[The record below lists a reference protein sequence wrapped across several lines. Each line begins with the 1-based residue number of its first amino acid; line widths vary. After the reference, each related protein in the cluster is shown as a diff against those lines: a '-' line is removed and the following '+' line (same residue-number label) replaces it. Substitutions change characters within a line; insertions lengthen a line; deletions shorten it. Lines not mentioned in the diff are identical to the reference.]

1 MDMTNEDELR
11 EQLNEEMAKFEEEGY
26 FKRLGKMFSG
36 LGRPRDS
43 REYKEALIEL
53 QRQVAPLSAILLPL
67 IVVIVLFVV
76 TAVGGGPKKE
86 IKLDIVQADQDDQL
100 EEIKPPEEV
109 EPPPDL
115 DVEIQV
121 DTPTV
126 GNPTEVAEA
135 PAQSAEPQ
143 SVQVATVD
151 AMLNVKSPVMMKS
164 VFGAERSTGVRGQLT
179 RGGAQY
185 GDPTTEA
192 AVMKALR
199 WLKVNQHSDGSWPT
213 VKPAATGLAIL
224 TYLAH
229 GETPSSKEF
238 GDTVQRGLN
247 YLLGCVHED
256 GSGTPHV
263 RDGDGN
269 EYAFLIATYA
279 LCETYGMTKNPDARE
294 VAEKCLERIVKNQS
308 ATGGW
313 DYKLNKGS
321 TRDDMSFAGWA
332 LQALKAGKMAGIHIS
347 GLDECIKKAVK
358 CLKTRN
364 FSKGGFNYTAGGD
377 PTGLTATG
385 CLAMQLLGYMNETEV
400 KAALD
405 TMRTWLPSFDP
416 APHEAERRPARR
428 LPPVLLLLCGA
439 VQVPGRHVQ
448 GRDARQLHHLEEV
461 ERRHEGPLP
470 EGDHRRQEARWHA
483 GDGEGPEGQGLSRR
497 PLAEQGRPFDASA
510 VGDGYV
516 PLRAA
521 AHGVLPLS
529 ADHVPQGHRSRSRR
543 RSPLEGQRRR
553 SEGHHRHLM
562 ASNKKRCVRS

>member
-416 APHEAERRPARR
+416 APRGTKLNEG
-428 LPPVLLLLCGA
+428 LPGACPQYYCYYAAQCKYQAGMCKGATPGNFTTWKKWNAAMKALYPKAIIEDKKPDGTPVTVKDPKGKDCPVGHWQNKDAHSMHPQWVMDTCLCA
-439 VQVPGRHVQ
+439 L
-448 GRDARQLHHLEEV
+448 QLMVYYRYLPTTSLKATEV
-461 ERRHEGPLP
+461 EA
-470 EGDHRRQEARWHA
+470 DVEALSKDK
-483 GDGEGPEGQGLSRR
+483 GGEVKVTI
-497 PLAEQGRPFDASA
+497 DI
-510 VGDGYV
+510 
-516 PLRAA
+516 
-521 AHGVLPLS
+521 
-529 ADHVPQGHRSRSRR
+529 
-543 RSPLEGQRRR
+543 
-553 SEGHHRHLM
+553 
-562 ASNKKRCVRS
+562 